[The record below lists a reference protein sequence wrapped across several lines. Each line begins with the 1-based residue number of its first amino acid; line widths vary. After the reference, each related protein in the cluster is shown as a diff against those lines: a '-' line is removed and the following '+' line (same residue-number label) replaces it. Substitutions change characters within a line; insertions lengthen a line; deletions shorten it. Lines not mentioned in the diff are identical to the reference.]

1 MSWLYSKVAL
11 GAEWDGEELI
21 LVALGRRLRNFVVL
35 DWVRVSNPGEPE
47 AAEPVAEFL
56 DRNRL
61 RDAAVVACL
70 PRAELLVRFLELPAE
85 AEAQLGKVIG
95 YQVDALH
102 PLRSA
107 EVYWDA
113 AVVAR
118 DIARKQI
125 RVLVV
130 VAEKSRVDRRHQLLS
145 QLGLR
150 ANALSLASA
159 CLTPVVGRAL
169 PQAALVL
176 YGRRATLE
184 LLAFHQGNLCAA
196 REVSL
201 EPAADLRA
209 QFERELHGA
218 RAAVPAE
225 NPAAL
230 PVFAC
235 GTPPAGFSE
244 ELLPEVAPLPA
255 LPLRLSAPGNF
266 DPGEHLGAL
275 AAAYAGLRRKLAP
288 VINLLPAELRHRPAR
303 WARVPAYALAAM
315 VVVLAV
321 ALAARAWIE
330 MEVYGRALD
339 QQVRRLEPQALGARE
354 QSRQASELEGRA
366 ELLEAVRQ
374 ETWRKLILLQELTE
388 VLPNGTWLQ
397 EAQISEQTVEIFGYS
412 DRAADLVQPLE
423 NSPLFAQVEFTAPIT
438 RDAQNKEIF
447 RLRMKLESAEPK

>member
-11 GAEWDGEELI
+11 GAEWDGEELV

-130 VAEKSRVDRRHQLLS
+130 VAEKSRLDRRHQLLS

-150 ANALSLASA
+150 ANALSLACA

-196 REVSL
+196 REVSV

-235 GTPPAGFSE
+235 GMPPAGFSE

-255 LPLRLSAPGNF
+255 LPLRLSAPENF

-288 VINLLPAELRHRPAR
+288 VINLLPAELRRRPAR
-303 WARVPAYALAAM
+303 WARMPAYALAAM
-315 VVVLAV
+315 GVVLAV
-321 ALAARAWIE
+321 ALAAQAWIE
-330 MEVYGRALD
+330 MEIYARALD
-339 QQVRRLEPQALGARE
+339 QQVRRLEPQALAARQQGA
-354 QSRQASELEGRA
+354 AVNAVAARA
-366 ELLEAVRQ
+366 ALLAGVRGQ
-374 ETWRKLILLQELTE
+374 TWETLRILQELTRL
-388 VLPNGTWLQ
+388 LPEGTWVQDLQ
-397 EAQISEQTVEIFGYS
+397 VGDEAVEIYGYS
-412 DRAADLVQPLE
+412 DNAAGLVPALE
-423 NSPLFAQVEFTAPIT
+423 SSPLLARAEFTAPIT

-447 RLRMKLESAEPK
+447 RIRVQRKQPQPR